1 MAQITLN
8 DLEEKTLYDILQHNI
23 LELKEF
29 HKTIDESDYI
39 FKQNNLDIINA
50 LIKIKN
56 QL

>member
-1 MAQITLN
+1 MAQIILN
-8 DLEEKTLYDILQHNI
+8 DFEEKTLYDILQHDI
-23 LELKEF
+23 SELKEF

-39 FKQNNLDIINA
+39 FKKNNLDIINA

>member
-8 DLEEKTLYDILQHNI
+8 DFEEKTLYDILQHNI
-23 LELKEF
+23 SELKEF
-29 HKTIDESDYI
+29 HQTIDESDYI